1 MTRAKDLDNIAPDD
15 PITTSPV
22 SEKSTIKDTT
32 NYVDIKDDVIRQIL
46 GHTKHPLSS
55 TLIYP
60 HFFNFSERGEDETI
74 YVVIRS
80 HWFTNVYWILIAIL
94 MIFAPSIIKM
104 FPIKIPLPLDLS
116 IIIFLFWYLVTLAF
130 ILEKFIS
137 WYFDIFIISNLR
149 VIDIDVNNILNRS
162 FKEAQ
167 IDRIQDM
174 SYKVVGVSQTL
185 FNYGTVV
192 IETAG
197 ENPEISFEKIANP
210 AKVLKVLQHLTQQC
224 SHQ

>member
-1 MTRAKDLDNIAPDD
+1 MTRSMDLDTIAPDD
-15 PITTSPV
+15 QIKTSPV
-22 SEKSTIKDTT
+22 KEKIILES
-32 NYVDIKDDVIRQIL
+32 NIKDDTIRQIL

-74 YVVIRS
+74 FVVLRS
-80 HWFTNVYWILIAIL
+80 HWFTNVNWILLALL
-94 MIFAPSIIKM
+94 MIFAPSIIRM
-104 FPIKIPLPLDLS
+104 FSINLPIPISLS
-116 IIIFLFWYLVTLAF
+116 LILFIFWYLVTFAF

-149 VIDIDVNNILNRS
+149 VIDIDVKNILDRT

-167 IDRIQDM
+167 IDRIQDI
-174 SYKVVGVSQTL
+174 SYKVAGVSQTL
-185 FNYGTVV
+185 FNYGTVI

-197 ENPEISFEKIANP
+197 ENPDISFDLVSNP

-224 SHQ
+224 SHH